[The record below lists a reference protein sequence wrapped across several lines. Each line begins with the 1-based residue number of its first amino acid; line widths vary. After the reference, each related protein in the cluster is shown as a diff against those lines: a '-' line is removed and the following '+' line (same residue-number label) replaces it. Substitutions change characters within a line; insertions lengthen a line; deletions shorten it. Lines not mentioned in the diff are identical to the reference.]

1 VSNDFMKFVK
11 NNRLAR
17 TMPKKIYIT
26 EIANRCSLILYGRFL
41 CIARIVPIFVYITAS
56 SF

>member
-1 VSNDFMKFVK
+1 MKFVK

-26 EIANRCSLILYGRFL
+26 EMVNHCSLTLYDRFL
-41 CIARIVPIFVYITAS
+41 CIARIVPIIVYITATS
-56 SF
+56 V